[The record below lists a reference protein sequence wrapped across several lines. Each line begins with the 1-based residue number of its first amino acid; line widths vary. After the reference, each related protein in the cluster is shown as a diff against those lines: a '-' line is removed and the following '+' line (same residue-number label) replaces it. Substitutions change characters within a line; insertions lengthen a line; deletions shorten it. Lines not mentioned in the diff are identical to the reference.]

1 MTTHDLERLT
11 ARLDCAAPD
20 QETPPPGE
28 EEQEEEGEGEESG
41 TETGEPEQPTPDK
54 AMLYAARVASA
65 DHAHRLHVARR
76 VQLITAH
83 YWSTGSSTLTN

>member
-28 EEQEEEGEGEESG
+28 EEESEEGEGEP
-41 TETGEPEQPTPDK
+41 GEPEQPTPDK